1 MKHLLLTA
9 CLLMLSLSG
18 VTAAAY
24 EPTQPPARASSVS
37 FAGGDGTT
45 IEKAVVIL
53 GATEATG
60 VEAEYQWLAS
70 HYPGWKG
77 VDQSLVNGDKK
88 VYDVMNFTL
97 PDGSKHTVFFDI
109 TDYFGKY

>member
-1 MKHLLLTA
+1 MKRLLLTT
-9 CLLMLSLSG
+9 CLLIASLVGLS
-18 VTAAAY
+18 AAAH
-24 EPTQPPARASSVS
+24 EPTPPPTPASNVR
-37 FAGGDGTT
+37 FAGGDGST

-60 VEAEYQWLAS
+60 VHAEYEWLDS

-77 VDQSLVNGDKK
+77 EDQSLLNGAKK

>member
-1 MKHLLLTA
+1 MKRLLLA
-9 CLLMLSLSG
+9 CLLLLSWFGGSP
-18 VTAAAY
+18 VYAA
-24 EPTQPPARASSVS
+24 TPPPSPSTVS
-37 FAGGDGTT
+37 FAGGDGTS

-60 VEAEYQWLAS
+60 VHAEYEWLDS

-77 VDQSLVNGDKK
+77 HDQALANAGKK